1 MEKTRFDITSAS
13 NTSIGFDYQFYY
25 FMYLVLGLR
34 HNEKIGIEIKDDI
47 HVELQDGN
55 LILIQTKHTI
65 QTKKDSST
73 INLTERDKDLWKT
86 ISNWVKVINEN
97 PDSKSF
103 IQKTKFQLVSNKSIF
118 KNPFI
123 INVQKLINNDI
134 LIKEFREYL
143 DSLTKDSTEIVING
157 YINNLKSLS
166 NDFLFNFLKNIDFKL
181 NEDNI
186 IEKIKERIIEKYI
199 EPGRVDDVFNNL
211 FSELKTVEYLNVKE
225 GTKSVLTFEDF
236 ILKFRKCFKV
246 GMSNTLPIR
255 TFEVAIPSKIENQNF
270 ILQLID
276 IGDIGINDKDE
287 MIGFT
292 IEMLQLIN
300 NIKKWEEEGDI
311 VNYEIEN
318 FNKQSI
324 LAWKNS
330 FREKFRQIKT
340 KLNNGEK
347 IDDSEIKYKAVEC
360 LDEMRKQILKI
371 DETFLSVE
379 LSNGQFYYLTNNQQ
393 IGWHYDWES
402 RY

>member
-1 MEKTRFDITSAS
+1 MGKTRFDITSAS
-13 NTSIGFDYQFYY
+13 DTSIGFDYQFYY

-47 HVELQDGN
+47 HVELQGGD
-55 LILIQTKHTI
+55 LVLIQTKHTI
-65 QTKKDSST
+65 QTKKDNST

-86 ISNWVKVINEN
+86 INNWVKIINEN
-97 PDSKSF
+97 PDSNSF

-123 INVQKLINNDI
+123 INVQKLTNNDI
-134 LIKEFREYL
+134 SIKEFKEYL
-143 DSLTKDSTEIVING
+143 DSLTKDSTETVINVH
-157 YINNLKSLS
+157 INTLKSLS
-166 NDFLFNFLKNIDFKL
+166 DDLLIKFIKKIDFKL

-186 IEKIKERIIEKYI
+186 IDRIKERIKEKYI
-199 EPGRVDDVFNNL
+199 EPKRVDDVFNNL
-211 FSELKTVEYLNVKE
+211 FSELKTEEYLTIKD
-225 GTKSVLTFEDF
+225 GKKSVLSFEDF
-236 ILKFRKCFKV
+236 VLKFGKCFRV
-246 GMSNTLPIR
+246 GMSNILPIR
-255 TFEVAIPSKIENQNF
+255 TFEVAIPSKIENQKF

-276 IGDIGINDKDE
+276 IGDIGSNDKDE

-318 FNKQSI
+318 FNRQSV

-330 FREKFRQIKT
+330 FREKFRQIKVQ
-340 KLNNGEK
+340 LNKGEK
-347 IDDSEIKYKAVEC
+347 VDESEIKYKAIEC

-371 DETFLSVE
+371 DETFLSIE

>member
-1 MEKTRFDITSAS
+1 MSKTRFDITSAS
-13 NTSIGFDYQFYY
+13 DTSIGFDYQFYY

-47 HVELQDGN
+47 HVELEDGN

-65 QTKKDSST
+65 QTKKDNT
-73 INLTERDKDLWKT
+73 AINLTVRDKDLWKT
-86 ISNWVKVINEN
+86 ISNWVKIITEN

-123 INVQKLINNDI
+123 INVQKLTNNDI
-134 LIKEFREYL
+134 SIKEFKEYL
-143 DSLTKDSTEIVING
+143 DSLTTDSTETVINR
-157 YINNLKSLS
+157 YIETLKSLN
-166 NDFLFNFLKNIDFKL
+166 NDLLKQFIKKIDFKL

-186 IEKIKERIIEKYI
+186 IDRIKERIIERYI
-199 EPGRVDDVFNNL
+199 EPKRVDDVFNNL
-211 FSELKTVEYLNVKE
+211 FSELKTEEYLSIKD
-225 GTKSVLTFEDF
+225 GKKSVLSFEDF
-236 ILKFRKCFKV
+236 VLKFRKCFKV
-246 GMSNTLPIR
+246 GMSSTLPIR
-255 TFEVAIPSKIENQNF
+255 TFEFAIPSKIENQNF

-276 IGDIGINDKDE
+276 IGDIGSNDKDE

-300 NIKKWEEEGDI
+300 NIKKWEEDGDI
-311 VNYEIEN
+311 VNFEIEN
-318 FNKQSI
+318 FNRQSI

-330 FREKFRQIKT
+330 FREKFRQIKA

-347 IDDSEIKYKAVEC
+347 VDVAEIKYKAVEC

-371 DETFLSVE
+371 DETFLSIE
-379 LSNGQFYYLTNNQQ
+379 LSNGQFYYLTNNLQ

>member
-13 NTSIGFDYQFYY
+13 DTSIGFDYQFYY
-25 FMYLVLGLR
+25 FMYLILGLR

>member
-1 MEKTRFDITSAS
+1 MGKTRFNITSAS
-13 NTSIGFDYQFYY
+13 DTSIGFDYQFYY

-34 HNEKIGIEIKDDI
+34 HNEKIGIEVKDDI

-65 QTKKDSST
+65 QTKKDST
-73 INLTERDKDLWKT
+73 AINLTERDKDLWKT

-97 PDSKSF
+97 PNGKSF
-103 IQKTKFQLVSNKSIF
+103 VDKTKFQLVSNKSIL

-123 INVQKLINNDI
+123 INVQKLTNNDI
-134 LIKEFREYL
+134 SIKEFREYL
-143 DSLTKDSTEIVING
+143 DSLTKDSAELVING
-157 YINNLKSLS
+157 YINSLKSLS
-166 NDFLFNFLKNIDFKL
+166 NNLLLKFIKNIDFKL

-186 IEKIKERIIEKYI
+186 IEKIKERIIEKFI
-199 EPGRVDDVFNNL
+199 DPKRVDDVFNNL
-211 FSELKTVEYLNVKE
+211 FSELKKEEYLNIKE
-225 GTKSVLTFEDF
+225 GTKSVLTFENF
-236 ILKFRKCFKV
+236 ILKFRKCFKI
-246 GMSNTLPIR
+246 GMSSTLPVR
-255 TFEVAIPSKIENQNF
+255 SFEVAIPSKIENQNF

-276 IGDIGINDKDE
+276 IGDIGSNDKDE

-300 NIKKWEEEGDI
+300 NIKKWEEDGDI

-318 FNKQSI
+318 FNRQSI
-324 LAWKNS
+324 LVWKNS
-330 FREKFRQIKT
+330 FREKFRQIKA
-340 KLNNGEK
+340 K
-347 IDDSEIKYKAVEC
+347 INHGKKVDESEIKYKAVEC

-371 DETFLSVE
+371 DETFLSIE

>member
-1 MEKTRFDITSAS
+1 MGKTRFDITSAS
-13 NTSIGFDYQFYY
+13 DTSIGFDYQFYY

-65 QTKKDSST
+65 QTKKDSTT

-86 ISNWVKVINEN
+86 ISNWVKIISEN
-97 PDSKSF
+97 NDSNSF

-123 INVQKLINNDI
+123 INVQKLTNNDI
-134 LIKEFREYL
+134 SIKEFKEYL
-143 DSLTKDSTEIVING
+143 DSLTSDSTEIVING
-157 YINNLKSLS
+157 YINTLKSLS
-166 NDFLFNFLKNIDFKL
+166 NDLLLKFIKNIDFKL

-186 IEKIKERIIEKYI
+186 IDRIKERIIERYI
-199 EPGRVDDVFNNL
+199 EPKRVDDVFNNL
-211 FSELKTVEYLNVKE
+211 FSELKTEEYLSIKD
-225 GTKSVLTFEDF
+225 GTKCVLTFDDF
-236 ILKFRKCFKV
+236 VLKFRKCFKI
-246 GMSNTLPIR
+246 GMSNTLPLR

-276 IGDIGINDKDE
+276 IGDIGSNDKDE

-300 NIKKWEEEGDI
+300 NIKKWEEDGDI

-318 FNKQSI
+318 FNRQSV

-330 FREKFRQIKT
+330 FREKFRQIKA

-347 IDDSEIKYKAVEC
+347 VDESEIKYKAVEC

-371 DETFLSVE
+371 DETFLSIE

-402 RY
+402 R